1 MTFKKEQY
9 PRMTLVMLCLFSIL
23 LISFSSLIRNNN
35 SYTKDELLG
44 KIKPATDPNFSE
56 IPSKCCIRSGMYLR
70 IEVLDAFLELYK
82 NAEDEN
88 IKLVVISATRPFHHQ
103 KSIWDKKWK
112 RSQYMGWQDF
122 EKARDILK
130 YSSMPG
136 TSRHHWGTDLDLN
149 ALENSYFETKEGK
162 NVYDFLERCGG
173 ELGFAQVYT
182 SKSNGR
188 TGYEEEK
195 WHWSYMPVSSV
206 MLKEYNEL
214 ITTKDIDGFNG
225 SAIVDSIQII
235 ANFVNGITK

>member
-1 MTFKKEQY
+1 MTFKKAQY
-9 PRMTLVMLCLFSIL
+9 PRRHLVMLCLFSVLI
-23 LISFSSLIRNNN
+23 ISFRSLVRNSN

-44 KIKPATDPNFSE
+44 KINHASDPGFSK
-56 IPSKCCIRSGMYLR
+56 IPSKYCIREGMYLR
-70 IEVLDAFLELYK
+70 TEVLEAFIELYK

-88 IKLVVISATRPFHHQ
+88 IKLVVISATRPFNQQ
-103 KSIWDKKWK
+103 KSIWDRKWG
-112 RSQYMGWQDF
+112 RAQYMGWQDI

-149 ALENSYFETKEGK
+149 ALENSYFETKVGK
-162 NVYDFLERCGG
+162 EVYDFLERCGG

-206 MLKEYNEL
+206 MLEQYNQL
-214 ITTKDIDGFNG
+214 ISTEDIKGFNG
-225 SAIVDSIQII
+225 ANVADSIQII
-235 ANFVNGITK
+235 DNFVNGITR